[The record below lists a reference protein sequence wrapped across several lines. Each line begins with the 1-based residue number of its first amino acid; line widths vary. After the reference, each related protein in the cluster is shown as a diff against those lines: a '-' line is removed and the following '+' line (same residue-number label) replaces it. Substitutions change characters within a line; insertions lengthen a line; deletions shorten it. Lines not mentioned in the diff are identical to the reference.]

1 MSVFKASA
9 LNLCAL
15 AQRYKQTSKKYEVY
29 FNIFQSE
36 CSVFSGFSQRY
47 TKNIKK
53 VLFPVICCQ
62 ASLKRKRNVPFSKEW
77 LIMRNVP
84 ISLVLP
90 TCAPM
95 HAHVS

>member
-36 CSVFSGFSQRY
+36 CSVFSGFSS
-47 TKNIKK
+47 KIHKK
-53 VLFPVICCQ
+53 HQ
-62 ASLKRKRNVPFSKEW
+62 KGA
-77 LIMRNVP
+77 
-84 ISLVLP
+84 
-90 TCAPM
+90 
-95 HAHVS
+95 VSCNLLSSQFKAQT